1 MTFRIRRRA
10 AHGPTRKP
18 EGGTAALRHPVEN
31 RRAQTRDKR
40 FAWRHWWIM
49 TILTLMCVFRAFAVL
64 RGLPIFLCVLYAQ
77 LFQP

>member
-1 MTFRIRRRA
+1 MARRA
-10 AHGPTRKP
+10 SRKAAP
-18 EGGTAALRHPVEN
+18 RHCGTAALRHPVEN
-31 RRAQTRDKR
+31 RRAQTRDRR
-40 FAWRHWWIM
+40 FAWGNWWIM

>member
-1 MTFRIRRRA
+1 
-10 AHGPTRKP
+10 
-18 EGGTAALRHPVEN
+18 
-31 RRAQTRDKR
+31 
-40 FAWRHWWIM
+40 M